1 MAHTIHA
8 LAIGGGGGGAKRSRR
23 RKGELTQNLDPH
35 LTSWAKCLRRQSCAN
50 FLIWLVKSSST
61 SFESIQHISASPAT
75 RSSPPDSSPSG
86 VPSKE
91 RRRLQAPCDRS
102 VAQAH
107 NLALNTLLLYV
118 LKSTGGSQSIP
129 ISVQK
134 SFATWGR
141 LRLWLST
148 VPVEQR
154 AVIELL
160 RAGKTFRSWWET
172 GQNKSNSTTSH
183 SYTQYFLA
191 KVCCGQVAI
200 EEDEEHFSHS
210 PNRPVH
216 SICFQA
222 NHEHVDEDYAADH
235 FLLDKVNTLFDGTF
249 SDQFPSSSNKQGTKV
264 RAEGWTSSLCKFQ
277 VSNM

>member
-8 LAIGGGGGGAKRSRR
+8 LAIGGGGGGGAKRSRR

-118 LKSTGGSQSIP
+118 LKSTGGSQSI
-129 ISVQK
+129 SQ
-134 SFATWGR
+134 SAFR
-141 LRLWLST
+141 NHLRLG
-148 VPVEQR
+148 VV
-154 AVIELL
+154 
-160 RAGKTFRSWWET
+160 
-172 GQNKSNSTTSH
+172 
-183 SYTQYFLA
+183 
-191 KVCCGQVAI
+191 
-200 EEDEEHFSHS
+200 
-210 PNRPVH
+210 
-216 SICFQA
+216 
-222 NHEHVDEDYAADH
+222 
-235 FLLDKVNTLFDGTF
+235 
-249 SDQFPSSSNKQGTKV
+249 
-264 RAEGWTSSLCKFQ
+264 
-277 VSNM
+277 